1 MPILFADSLGFSAA
15 LKENSELKIQFQK
28 KSFASCVKVKAI
40 SYRYLA
46 DSFSAGID
54 LGINIDFVQTNHGG
68 ALENLVK
75 FTGKTCVEVSFKIK
89 LQASGLRLY

>member
-46 DSFSAGID
+46 DSFSAD
-54 LGINIDFVQTNHGG
+54 LFCWFI
-68 ALENLVK
+68 
-75 FTGKTCVEVSFKIK
+75 
-89 LQASGLRLY
+89 